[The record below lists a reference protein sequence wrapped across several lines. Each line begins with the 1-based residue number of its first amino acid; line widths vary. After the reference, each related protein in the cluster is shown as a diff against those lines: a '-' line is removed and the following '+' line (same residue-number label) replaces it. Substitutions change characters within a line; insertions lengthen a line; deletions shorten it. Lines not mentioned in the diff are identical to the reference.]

1 MRLVLP
7 GTVSDGGTAERT
19 SFLRQALLYIL
30 YIVTYYT
37 NNGNISSSF
46 QTTFF
51 LVGTTISI
59 IFLAF
64 SRPTTHLKS
73 TGKNEVRQKLSRTA
87 VVGVC
92 TYDRAIVLL
101 NLLYKIVYC
110 RHCCTAAAY
119 LISSGLSKSFFWGLR
134 QIRVHTPIFA
144 PKRGTPRKQLNEA
157 TVPPGRPLF
166 LVVMSR
172 PL

>member
-1 MRLVLP
+1 M
-7 GTVSDGGTAERT
+7 ET
-19 SFLRQALLYIL
+19 SHPPFKLR
-30 YIVTYYT
+30 
-37 NNGNISSSF
+37 S
-46 QTTFF
+46 TFF

-87 VVGVC
+87 VVDVRA
-92 TYDRAIVLL
+92 YDRAIILL

-119 LISSGLSKSFFWGLR
+119 LLIISYGLSKSIFWGLR
-134 QIRVHTPIFA
+134 QKRVHPPIFA
-144 PKRGTPRKQLNEA
+144 PKRGIPRKRLNEA

-166 LVVMSR
+166 LLIMSR
-172 PL
+172 HL